1 MKKMVFFQEISN
13 ENKQEEVFFHS
24 VEEEEFFFC
33 QSWMSRDRN
42 YFKKEIER
50 EKDSE
55 KKKEMNV
62 TEKCN

>member
-1 MKKMVFFQEISN
+1 MKNFFFEEISN

-55 KKKEMNV
+55 RKKEMNV